1 MDNHA
6 VFHPPRRMGLAF
18 HMIAILILVL
28 AGVWGLSQAS
38 RAQAGLSFL
47 LYLLPGGLAV
57 LIIPR
62 LIYQVVALQRSS
74 YTIER
79 DGIRLRWGLR
89 SEDIP
94 ITAVQWLGPSSQ
106 MKPAFRGAPPYLP
119 GALLGMR
126 KLADGRPLE
135 FMASHSD
142 QLLVI
147 LTAQRAFAISPEDPA
162 AFMQSFRKLSEYGS
176 LSPMAARTVY
186 PDFIG
191 QGFWADR
198 PARTLLLAAAVASL
212 GLLIWVT
219 LAIPTHSNISL
230 HLAIDGSAVEQ
241 VPAVRLMLL
250 PVLNSFFF
258 VLDTLLGIVFYR
270 RGPTRPL
277 AYMMWA
283 ASLLTAL
290 LFSAA
295 VFFILRAG

>member
-18 HMIAILILVL
+18 HMIAILLLAL

-38 RAQAGLSFL
+38 RAQAGLAFL

-57 LIIPR
+57 LVIPR

-74 YTIER
+74 YTLER

-94 ITAVQWLGPSSQ
+94 ITAIQWLGPSGQ
-106 MKPAFRGAPPYLP
+106 MKPAFPGWLPYWP
-119 GALLGMR
+119 GALLGVR

-135 FMASHSD
+135 FLASRPG

-162 AFMQSFRKLSEYGS
+162 TFMQSFRKLSEYGS
-176 LSPMAARTVY
+176 LAPMAARTVY

-198 PARTLLLAAAVASL
+198 PARALLLAAAAASL

-219 LAIPTHSNISL
+219 LAIPTRSHIPL
-230 HLAIDGSAVEQ
+230 HLAADGSPLEQ
-241 VPAVRLMLL
+241 APTVRLMLL
-250 PVLNSFFF
+250 PVLSSFFF
-258 VLDTLLGIVFYR
+258 VLDMLLGIVFYR
-270 RGPTRPL
+270 RSPTRPL
-277 AYMMWA
+277 AYMVWG

-290 LFSAA
+290 LFLAA
-295 VFFILRAG
+295 VFFILRVS